1 MDEIWPKVEKL
12 GFEFWL
18 VNYSYITIYRATF
31 APMSNYNY
39 NYICQII
46 TSYMAS
52 QIGLIEQTNFPF
64 YPIKIRL
71 EIAEIWQK
79 VAKQLATEVM
89 GTSWWLGRWL
99 VRLYYLNRQILS
111 FIPSKS
117 NLKWLRSGQ
126 NQQNSQSRQFWETSR
141 WLARTCDGCCQL
153 LGEVA

>member
-52 QIGLIEQTNFPF
+52 
-64 YPIKIRL
+64 
-71 EIAEIWQK
+71 
-79 VAKQLATEVM
+79 
-89 GTSWWLGRWL
+89 
-99 VRLYYLNRQILS
+99 
-111 FIPSKS
+111 
-117 NLKWLRSGQ
+117 
-126 NQQNSQSRQFWETSR
+126 
-141 WLARTCDGCCQL
+141 
-153 LGEVA
+153 